1 MNLRNSPGVHQS
13 KAVKTREEDALS
25 IGRRR
30 SVTKKVVMVAAAAG
44 LIAAASPFVAA
55 QAAQNNAAGKGTF
68 ELCNES
74 DFAAVAKFDY
84 GEDINK
90 GKGNG
95 KGNGK
100 GQGRGQGQGKGGGKG
115 QGQGQ
120 GRGQGQGQG
129 RGQGQGKGGGKG
141 GGKGNGGNGKG
152 QKLAQDSGIVAPGEC
167 SGVENIVGLG
177 KGAKAGIYGIDANGK
192 VFDIGDAPFVNNQ
205 LVVTAKGSAEN
216 AAVVKGMGGDSV
228 GAKAAAKDTPASVP
242 SSSTL
247 SPRRT
252 TATRPRQPT
261 TATRPRQ

>member
-1 MNLRNSPGVHQS
+1 
-13 KAVKTREEDALS
+13 
-25 IGRRR
+25 
-30 SVTKKVVMVAAAAG
+30 MVAAAAG

-100 GQGRGQGQGKGGGKG
+100 
-115 QGQGQ
+115 
-120 GRGQGQGQG
+120 GQG

-228 GAKAAAKDTPASVP
+228 GAKAAAKDTPASVTKQLDALAKKDN
-242 SSSTL
+242 SDKSKAADNSDKAKAVVDKNQQ
-247 SPRRT
+247 SD
-252 TATRPRQPT
+252 AKDDN
-261 TATRPRQ
+261 